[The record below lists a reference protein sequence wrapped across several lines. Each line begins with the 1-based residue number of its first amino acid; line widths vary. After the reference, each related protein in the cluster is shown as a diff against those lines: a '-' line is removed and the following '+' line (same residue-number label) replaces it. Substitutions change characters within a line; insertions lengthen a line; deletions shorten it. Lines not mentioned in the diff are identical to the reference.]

1 MAELAI
7 EFSGPRE
14 EMDAFLK
21 TLFETDSIEMG
32 TEKEMPGGGKLT
44 MGGEMMRKSVG
55 APHAVEVMLTIAG
68 SVAVNIASSYIYDK
82 LKSHKGDKPKMIIE
96 YREIH
101 IDKGEITKLIEK
113 EVKLLD
119 DDD

>member
-14 EMDAFLK
+14 EMDAFLE
-21 TLFETDSIEMG
+21 TLFETDSVEMG
-32 TEKEMPGGGKLT
+32 TDKEILGGGKLT
-44 MGGEMMRKSVG
+44 MGGVMMRKSVG

-101 IDKGEITKLIEK
+101 IDKGEITKIIEE